1 MVNYKLGSGVTKS
14 LQNLGKNDSRGV
26 GCPMCS
32 PTCNSVC
39 PQQAL
44 NYSGTVGARLG
55 KYIFRNRIGCTM
67 IERATNQCGS

>member
-14 LQNLGKNDSRGV
+14 LQNLGKTGSRGV
-26 GCPMCS
+26 GCP
-32 PTCNSVC
+32 TCALNCGIC
-39 PQQAL
+39 PEQVL